1 MKLLQTPGGGTKTIY
16 DIGDEVTYRNP
27 FAPKY
32 IANGTDRKT
41 GANLIVSDFL
51 ADGNKFIVQDVIPA
65 NIHKMHDQYRYIV
78 SANRDGQNIELI
90 LNEIY
95 LRG

>member
-41 GANLIVSDFL
+41 GANLIVSDL
-51 ADGNKFIVQDVIPA
+51 IPA

>member
-1 MKLLQTPGGGTKTIY
+1 MKILLSYEGGSKTIY
-16 DIGDEVTYRNP
+16 DVGDEVTYRNP

-32 IANGTDRKT
+32 IANGIEQKS
-41 GANLIVSDFL
+41 GANLIVSDFVV
-51 ADGNKFIVQDVIPA
+51 DGTKFLIREVFPA
-65 NIHKMHDQYRYIV
+65 NIHKIHDQYRYLV
-78 SANRDGQNIELI
+78 TANRNGQDIDLI

>member
-41 GANLIVSDFL
+41 GANLIVSDFVE
-51 ADGNKFIVQDVIPA
+51 DGNKFIVQDVIPA

>member
-1 MKLLQTPGGGTKTIY
+1 MKLLLTPGGGTKIIY
-16 DIGDEVTYRNP
+16 DVGDEVIYRNP

-32 IANGTDRKT
+32 VANGVDRKT
-41 GANLIVSDFL
+41 STNLIVSDFL
-51 ADGNKFIVQDVIPA
+51 EDGTRFLVQEVIPA
-65 NIHKMHDQYRYIV
+65 NIHKMHDQHRYIV
-78 SANRDGQNIELI
+78 SANRNGQNIDLI